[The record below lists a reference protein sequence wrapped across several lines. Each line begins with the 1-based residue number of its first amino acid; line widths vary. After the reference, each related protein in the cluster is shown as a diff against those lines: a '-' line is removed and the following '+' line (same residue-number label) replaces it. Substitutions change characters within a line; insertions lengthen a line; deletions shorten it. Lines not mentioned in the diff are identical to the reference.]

1 MKLNEPLE
9 TSFKVEGKT
18 FEIDCSFDVVL
29 DVFEMFGD
37 DVLNDAEKLQLAIE
51 IMTDEV
57 IEDPELASRIWKY
70 IDEHF
75 LKTKRE
81 RVVYDRNGNPMPVSK
96 NEDDDKA
103 RLIDFEIDAQDIY
116 ASFMQAYGINLLDE
130 QGKLTWAE
138 FMALLNGLPDD
149 TSMMKIAQIRSWKP
163 SSHDSSEYKGLMR
176 KLQRKYSLD
185 REEE

>member
-9 TSFKVEGKT
+9 TSFELEGKT

-37 DVLNDAEKLQLAIE
+37 DVLNDVEKLQLAIE
-51 IMTDEV
+51 IMTGEE
-57 IEDPELASRIWKY
+57 IEDPELASQIWKY

-75 LKTKRE
+75 ITTKKDP
-81 RVVYDRNGNPMPVSK
+81 VIYDRQGNPMPVVD
-96 NEDDDKA
+96 EDDKA

-116 ASFMQAYGINLLDE
+116 ASFIQAYGINLLDE

-149 TSMMKIAQIRSWKP
+149 TSMMKIVQIRSWKP
-163 SSHDSSEYKGLMR
+163 SNHDSSEYKGLMR

>member
-9 TSFKVEGKT
+9 TSFEFEGKT
-18 FEIDCSFDVVL
+18 FEIDCSFDIVL

-37 DVLNDAEKLQLAIE
+37 DVLNDVEKLQLAIE
-51 IMTDEV
+51 IMTGEEID
-57 IEDPELASRIWKY
+57 DPGLASQIWKY

-75 LKTKRE
+75 ITVKKDP
-81 RVVYDRNGNPMPVSK
+81 VIYDRQGNPMPVV
-96 NEDDDKA
+96 EEDDKA

-116 ASFMQAYGINLLDE
+116 ASFIQAYGINLLDE

-149 TSMMKIAQIRSWKP
+149 TSMMKIVQIRSWKP